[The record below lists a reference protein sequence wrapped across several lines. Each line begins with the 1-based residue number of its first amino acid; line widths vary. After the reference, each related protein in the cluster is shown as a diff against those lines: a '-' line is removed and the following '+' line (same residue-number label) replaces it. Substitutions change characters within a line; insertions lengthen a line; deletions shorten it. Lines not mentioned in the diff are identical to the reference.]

1 MNKSQAL
8 KLSTRI
14 LIVFTILIL
23 VISLYSILSLIFS
36 ITSGTSNMNLDK
48 NESTGDYMLSFSL
61 NPRNNAFLDVSLFLE
76 IKIFDLNKQV
86 IATESKYVIIKPG
99 GTQSLSLNLTIPSE
113 FVPEGDLEKAQGY
126 FQLTMSIKTLGDL
139 IGLTQVMRIGSSGK

>member
-139 IGLTQVMRIGSSGK
+139 IGLTQVMRIGSGGK

>member
-1 MNKSQAL
+1 LNKSQAL

-139 IGLTQVMRIGSSGK
+139 IGLTQVMRIGSGGK

>member
-76 IKIFDLNKQV
+76 IKILDLNKQV

-139 IGLTQVMRIGSSGK
+139 IGLTQVMRIGSGGK

>member
-1 MNKSQAL
+1 
-8 KLSTRI
+8 
-14 LIVFTILIL
+14 
-23 VISLYSILSLIFS
+23 
-36 ITSGTSNMNLDK
+36 MNLDK

-139 IGLTQVMRIGSSGK
+139 IGLTQVMRIGSGGK